1 VDVDPLP
8 HRLGLGGS
16 LQLGLCSVGFPLP
29 SALRGVSVVFTVILT
44 WWVGIPTPAVDVV
57 AASSCSSRGA
67 SSSRPVPSAERTS
80 TADVGVPV
88 GPGDSSSREDGAGVQ
103 RVHGRARQANGL

>member
-8 HRLGLGGS
+8 HRLGPGGS

-29 SALRGVSVVFTVILT
+29 SALRGVSVVFTVSLT
-44 WWVGIPTPAVDVV
+44 WWVCVPTPAVDVI
-57 AASSCSSRGA
+57 AASSFSSRGA
-67 SSSRPVPSAERTS
+67 GSSRLVPNAERTS
-80 TADVGVPV
+80 TADVCVPV
-88 GPGDSSSREDGAGVQ
+88 GLGDNSSREDGAGVQ